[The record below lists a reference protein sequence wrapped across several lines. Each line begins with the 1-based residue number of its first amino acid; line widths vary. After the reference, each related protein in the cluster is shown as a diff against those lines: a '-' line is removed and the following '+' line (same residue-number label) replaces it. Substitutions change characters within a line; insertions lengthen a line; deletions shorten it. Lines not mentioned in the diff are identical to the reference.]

1 MTSTRRARAT
11 VVAAGGLALLLPAA
25 ASAAAPTAVTNGT
38 TTLRPT
44 GAAHATLKRAGVE
57 VLPIGVAARKGSRIA
72 IPVRSG
78 SVGTVSLLAHGA
90 TDGLLLR
97 GDDGSARLTDLRVR
111 IGRSAS
117 TVTGRI
123 DGRAL
128 VTLFTLSTKRLDV
141 RTAARSAS
149 RRNVAWKLTATAAK
163 TLRSRLEVRGLRSG
177 RFGISTFT
185 AKLAAPGTATPG
197 TGSTTPA
204 PAPTPAAP
212 VVLAPGAPAVA
223 SVVSGTQDWGIKA
236 SFRNYI
242 TGFAGGKIVT
252 SDGATR
258 NTDGTFRFVTPTG
271 TVDRTTGALS
281 IGFRGTVYFEGHG
294 SGEAAA
300 LRVWVRNPRVVTTA
314 GASTGDLHA
323 DVSSKDQGSGK
334 VVDYPNVRLAQLD
347 LTKGTRTI
355 TDTGVT
361 WVAVPATL
369 TEEGA
374 PAFGGFYNAGAE
386 IDPVSFAV
394 TTG

>member
-1 MTSTRRARAT
+1 MTSTRRARTT

-44 GAAHATLKRAGVE
+44 GAAHATLRRAGVE

-78 SVGTVSLLAHGA
+78 SVGTVSQLVHGG

-97 GDDGSARLTDLRVR
+97 GDDRSARLTDLRVR

-117 TVTGRI
+117 TVEGRI

-128 VTLFTLSTKRLDV
+128 TTLFTLSTKALDV
-141 RTAARSAS
+141 RLAARAAS
-149 RRNVAWKLTATAAK
+149 RKNVTWKLTATAAR
-163 TLRSRLEVRGLRSG
+163 TLRSRLAVRGLRTG
-177 RFGISTFT
+177 GFGVSTFS
-185 AKLAAPGTATPG
+185 ARLAAPGA
-197 TGSTTPA
+197 TTPA
-204 PAPTPAAP
+204 PGAPVPAAPAPATP

-223 SVVSGTQDWGIKA
+223 NVVAGTQDWGVKA
-236 SFRNYI
+236 SFRTYI
-242 TGFAGGKIVT
+242 TGFAGGKVVT
-252 SDGATR
+252 SDGATT
-258 NTDGTFRFVTPTG
+258 NADGTYRFVTPTG

-314 GASTGDLHA
+314 GASTGYLYS
-323 DVSSKDQGSGK
+323 DVSSKDSGSGK
-334 VVDYPNVRLAQLD
+334 VVDYPNVKLAQLD

-355 TDTGVT
+355 TETGVT
-361 WVAVPATL
+361 WVGVPATL

-374 PAFGGFYNAGAE
+374 PAFGGFYNEGAE
-386 IDPVSFAV
+386 MDPVSFAV